1 VTKTTISDS
10 TSSFTPNRRTVL
22 AGLAATPLA
31 VAAGS
36 RFSYAAASGNL
47 SVAVLDFL
55 EVSLKPVF
63 AAYEAARPGTK
74 VDYSLLPSTS
84 AELRQALLSRR
95 MANKLPDITYL
106 ADIYATQF
114 AEAGITADM
123 RGFLTSGGPIT
134 ADSFAKTFLDQYLIA
149 SGPKKGGIYGL
160 PQGADTVVLFYNKKH
175 FDDAK
180 IPYPDDTW
188 DFAKQVEVAGKL
200 TQKNGSTTTR
210 YGLGVSVPW
219 HATYV
224 PGITALGDT
233 LLDDKGLFKL
243 TSDASVKLFTM
254 YWDQVKAG
262 IFASNTQ
269 LAQIGQMQGAFG
281 AGTASMIQ
289 SVRALVPL
297 IKQTIKDD
305 WDVALEP
312 KINGSR
318 HTGMGSIALATTPQ
332 GEANNKALAY
342 DFLTWFYAGDG
353 GMKVLTSTYAVVPP
367 VVALYDS
374 PIWTQLPPPPANVK
388 VFADS
393 IAFGNEN
400 PTTIP
405 ADVQS
410 VVDAELLKAEQ
421 EVTINGTAVADALK
435 TAQATINDAMS
446 RNLAANG

>member
-1 VTKTTISDS
+1 LTETRISKL
-10 TSSFTPNRRTVL
+10 PNLNRRQVL
-22 AGLAATPLA
+22 AGMAAAPIVL
-31 VAAGS
+31 AAGS
-36 RFSYAAASGNL
+36 RASIGAPTGTL

-63 AAYEAARPGTK
+63 AAYEAARQGTK
-74 VDYSLLPSTS
+74 VEYSLLPSTS

-123 RGFLTSGGPIT
+123 RNFLNSGGPIKM
-134 ADSFAKTFLDQYLIA
+134 DSFAKTFLDQYLVA
-149 SGPKKGGIYGL
+149 SGPKKGGYYGL

-180 IPYPDDTW
+180 LPYPDDSW
-188 DFAKQVEVAGKL
+188 DFAKQVEVATKL

-254 YWDQVKAG
+254 YWDQVKNG
-262 IFASNTQ
+262 VFASNTQ
-269 LAQIGQMQGAFG
+269 LAQIGQTQGAFG
-281 AGTASMIQ
+281 SGTASMIQ

-297 IKQTIKDD
+297 VRQTIKDD
-305 WDVALEP
+305 WDVAMEP
-312 KINGSR
+312 MINGSR

-332 GEANNKALAY
+332 GEQNNKDLAY
-342 DFLTWFYAGDG
+342 DFLTWFYSEQG

-367 VVALYDS
+367 VPALYNS
-374 PIWTQLPPPPANVK
+374 PIWTQLPAPPANVK
-388 VFADS
+388 VFSDS
-393 IAFGNEN
+393 IQYGNEN

-405 ADVQS
+405 ADVQA
-410 VVDAELLKAEQ
+410 VVDSELLKAEQ
-421 EVTINGTAVADALK
+421 AVVLSGAAVADALN
-435 TAQATINDAMS
+435 TAQGTINEAMA
-446 RNLAANG
+446 RNLASNG

>member
-1 VTKTTISDS
+1 MSTIG
-10 TSSFTPNRRTVL
+10 RRQVL
-22 AGLAATPLA
+22 AGMVAAPIA

-36 RFSYAAASGNL
+36 RL
-47 SVAVLDFL
+47 SVAAPTGKLTISILDFL

-63 AAYEAARPGTK
+63 AAYETARPGSK
-74 VDYSLLPSTS
+74 IEYSILPSTGP
-84 AELRQALLSRR
+84 ELRQALLSRR

-106 ADIYATQF
+106 ADIFATQF
-114 AEAGITADM
+114 AEAGILADM
-123 RGFLTSGGPIT
+123 RGFLNSGGPIT
-134 ADSFAKTFLDQYLIA
+134 AASFAKPFLDQYLIV
-149 SGPKKGGIYGL
+149 SGPKKDGIYGL

-180 IPYPDDTW
+180 LPYPDDSW
-188 DFAKQVEVAGKL
+188 DFDKQVEVATKL
-200 TQKNGSTTTR
+200 TQKNGGQTTR

-224 PGITALGDT
+224 PGITALGDS

-243 TSDASVKLFTM
+243 TSDAAVKLFTM
-254 YWDQVKAG
+254 YWDQVKNG
-262 IFASNTQ
+262 VFASNTQ
-269 LAQIGQMQGAFG
+269 FAQLGQIQGAFG
-281 AGTASMIQ
+281 SGAASMIQ

-297 IKQTIKDD
+297 IKQTVKDD

-332 GEANNKALAY
+332 GEANNKDLAY
-342 DFLTWFYAGDG
+342 DFLTWFYAEDG

-367 VVALYDS
+367 VTALFNS
-374 PIWTQLPPPPANVK
+374 PIWTTLPPPPANVK

-393 IAFGNEN
+393 IAFGNMN
-400 PTTIP
+400 PTSIP

-410 VVDAELLKAEQ
+410 VVDSELLKAEQ
-421 EVTINGTAVADALK
+421 QVTINGGAVADALK

-446 RNLAANG
+446 RTLASNG

>member
-1 VTKTTISDS
+1 LSD
-10 TSSFTPNRRTVL
+10 TSKPSFTPTRRQVL
-22 AGLAATPLA
+22 AGIAAAPLA

-36 RFSYAAASGNL
+36 RFSMAAPSGTL
-47 SVAVLDFL
+47 SIAVLDFL

-63 AAYEAARPGTK
+63 AAYEAARSGVK

-84 AELRQALLSRR
+84 AELRQTLLSRR

-123 RGFLTSGGPIT
+123 RNFLNSGGPIKM
-134 ADSFAKTFLDQYLIA
+134 DSFAPTFLDQYLVA
-149 SGPKKGGIYGL
+149 SGPKKGGYYGL

-180 IPYPDDTW
+180 LPYPDDTW
-188 DFAKQVEVAGKL
+188 DFDKQVEVAGKL

-254 YWDQVKAG
+254 YWDQVKNG

-269 LAQIGQMQGAFG
+269 LTQLGQMQGAFG
-281 AGTASMIQ
+281 SGTASMIQ

-297 IKQTIKDD
+297 IRSTIKDD
-305 WDVALEP
+305 WDVAMEP
-312 KINGSR
+312 KINNSR

-332 GEANNKALAY
+332 GEANNKDLAY
-342 DFLTWFYAGDG
+342 DFLTWFYSEQG

-367 VVALYDS
+367 VPALYNS

-393 IAFGNEN
+393 IQYGNEN

-405 ADVQS
+405 ADVQA
-410 VVDAELLKAEQ
+410 VVDSELLKAEQ
-421 EVTINGTAVADALK
+421 QVVLSGGAVADALK
-435 TAQATINDAMS
+435 TAEGTINEAMA
-446 RNLAANG
+446 RNLASNA

>member
-1 VTKTTISDS
+1 MSNT
-10 TSSFTPNRRTVL
+10 TSSNSFVPTRRQVL
-22 AGLAATPLA
+22 AGLAAAPIAL
-31 VAAGS
+31 AAGS
-36 RFSYAAASGNL
+36 RASFAAPTGTL

-63 AAYEAARPGTK
+63 AAYQAARPGVT
-74 VDYSLLPSTS
+74 VDYSLLPSTA

-123 RGFLTSGGPIT
+123 RGFLNSGGPINMS
-134 ADSFAKTFLDQYLIA
+134 SFAPTFLNQYLVA
-149 SGPKKGGIYGL
+149 SGPKKGGYYGL

-180 IPYPDDTW
+180 LPYPDDSW
-188 DFAKQVEVAGKL
+188 DFAKQVEVATKL
-200 TQKNGSTTTR
+200 TQKNGTTTTR

-243 TSDASVKLFTM
+243 TSDAAVKLFTM
-254 YWDQVKAG
+254 YWEQVKNG
-262 IFASNTQ
+262 VFASNTQ
-269 LAQIGQMQGAFG
+269 FAQLGQIQGAFG
-281 AGTASMIQ
+281 SGTASMIQ

-305 WDVALEP
+305 WDVAMEP
-312 KINGSR
+312 MINGSR

-353 GMKVLTSTYAVVPP
+353 GMKVLTATYAVVPP
-367 VVALYDS
+367 VPALYDS
-374 PIWTQLPPPPANVK
+374 PIWTKLPPPPANVE
-388 VFADS
+388 VFSKS
-393 IAFGNEN
+393 IQYGNEN

-405 ADVQS
+405 ADVQA
-410 VVDAELLKAEQ
+410 VVDSELLKAEQ
-421 EVTINGTAVADALK
+421 EVTINGTAVADALNN
-435 TAQATINDAMS
+435 AQQTINAAMS
-446 RNLAANG
+446 RSLASNA

>member
-1 VTKTTISDS
+1 M
-10 TSSFTPNRRTVL
+10 
-22 AGLAATPLA
+22 AAAPLA
-31 VAAGS
+31 IAAGS
-36 RFSYAAASGNL
+36 RM
-47 SVAVLDFL
+47 SVAAPTGKLTISILDFL

-63 AAYEAARPGTK
+63 AAYEAARPGSK
-74 VDYSLLPSTS
+74 IDYSVLPSTGP
-84 AELRQALLSRR
+84 ELRQTLLSRR
-95 MANKLPDITYL
+95 MANKLADITYL
-106 ADIYATQF
+106 ADIFATQF
-114 AEAGITADM
+114 AEAGILADM
-123 RGFLTSGGPIT
+123 RGFLNSGGPIT
-134 ADSFAKTFLDQYLIA
+134 ADSFAKPFLDQYLIV

-180 IPYPDDTW
+180 LPYPDDSW
-188 DFAKQVEVAGKL
+188 DFDKQVEVATKL
-200 TQKNGSTTTR
+200 TQKSGGQTTR

-224 PGITALGDT
+224 PGITALGDS

-254 YWDQVKAG
+254 YWEQVKNG
-262 IFASNTQ
+262 VFASNTQ
-269 LAQIGQMQGAFG
+269 FAQLGQIQGAFG
-281 AGTASMIQ
+281 SGAASMIQ

-297 IKQTIKDD
+297 IKQTVKDD

-342 DFLTWFYAGDG
+342 DFLTWFYAEDG

-367 VVALYDS
+367 VTALFNS
-374 PIWTQLPPPPANVK
+374 PIWTALPPPPANVK

-393 IAFGNEN
+393 IAFGNMN
-400 PTTIP
+400 PTSIP

-410 VVDAELLKAEQ
+410 VVDNELLKAEQ
-421 EVTINGTAVADALK
+421 QVTISGGSVADALK

-446 RNLAANG
+446 RTLASNG